1 MLRFAALLL
10 WSWWVGAG
18 WQCEAELLL
27 RTGSV
32 CTAVCTAA
40 SLCLW
45 FLGEKKKIVPD
56 FQPDPSD
63 TRSVNRVFS
72 RPVKICGTSPPWG
85 LVDETQSLG
94 VFDAVC
100 LCLIMCENECCACVH
115 RLYVCHHLKLAK
127 FILFDPIDANA
138 LKQSD
143 MMRRSRDS
151 SPSPTLLEGD
161 LRQNPTAKRETGE
174 FWLFWLCDSEHFPLS
189 TNQPIY
195 Y

>member
-1 MLRFAALLL
+1 MVSWCWLTVRGWVAAEN
-10 WSWWVGAG
+10 WVS
-18 WQCEAELLL
+18 LHSSLHSSL
-27 RTGSV
+27 SV
-32 CTAVCTAA
+32 PVI
-40 SLCLW
+40 
-45 FLGEKKKIVPD
+45 FRRKKKIVPD